1 MDASELDDL
10 ARRAR
15 AGGRASVARESPVS
29 YGSAPSDA
37 TLGID
42 ELRARFRPDNVR
54 WLFVGESSPV
64 GGTHFYRAD
73 SNLFRATRAAFARA
87 LGAEVPDGPAFLHW
101 VRTWGG
107 WLVDIAD
114 HPVNR
119 LDPVARTDAVVA
131 GTARLTRTIRDTR
144 PKVIVCVKASI
155 ATQVRAAATE
165 AGLRRQDR
173 GTAIPGAKVDGEL
186 CRRPRRGARSA
197 LIEAPA
203 HLIVGCRATLSA
215 RSSRARQR
223 SVSATRP
230 NGLRSRDERVDD
242 PDPLR
247 TRR

>member
-10 ARRAR
+10 TRGA
-15 AGGRASVARESPVS
+15 RASVARESPVS

-101 VRTWGG
+101 IRTWGG

-155 ATQVRAAATE
+155 ATQVRVAATE
-165 AGLRRQDR
+165 AGFAGRIVELPFPVREW
-173 GTAIPGAKVDGEL
+173 TASYVEGLVAALGQPSS
-186 CRRPRRGARSA
+186 RPRR
-197 LIEAPA
+197 
-203 HLIVGCRATLSA
+203 T
-215 RSSRARQR
+215 RSSVAG
-223 SVSATRP
+223 RP
-230 NGLRSRDERVDD
+230 
-242 PDPLR
+242 
-247 TRR
+247 